1 MSSEL
6 KTILKRVAEED
17 LKSEETDIRERLP
30 HYKSLILKIE
40 KAKKFDLAIWVE
52 GSELKDLKKY
62 ERDLNLLERSNL
74 VKGKMK
80 YTERTAYREYTLT
93 RKGTELAKKLSLE
106 SPRST

>member
-6 KTILKRVAEED
+6 KTILERVAEED
-17 LKSEETDIRERLP
+17 LKSEETDIRERLS
-30 HYKSLILKIE
+30 HFKSLILKIE
-40 KAKKFDLAIWVE
+40 ESKKFDLAIWIE
-52 GSELKDLKKY
+52 GSELKDIKKY

-80 YTERTAYREYTLT
+80 YTDRTAYREYALT

-106 SPRST
+106 SPR